1 MAKTSLS
8 RRDFLKLTGLGAVG
22 LHPFL
27 RGSLG
32 GLGSAFARQSGQTLK
47 MWWWGEQEAPGLEKY
62 VKESV
67 DLYQKKSGNT
77 IEPTLQDTSVVI
89 SEFQTASAANNA
101 PDIQYFWNGIYH
113 M

>member
-27 RGSLG
+27 RGSIG
-32 GLGSAFARQSGQTLK
+32 GFGSPFSRLAGETLK

-62 VKESV
+62 VKDSI

-77 IEPTLQDTSVVI
+77 IDSTLQATEVVI
-89 SEFQTASAANNA
+89 SEFQTASAAKNP
-101 PDIQYFWNGIYH
+101 PDIQ
-113 M
+113 